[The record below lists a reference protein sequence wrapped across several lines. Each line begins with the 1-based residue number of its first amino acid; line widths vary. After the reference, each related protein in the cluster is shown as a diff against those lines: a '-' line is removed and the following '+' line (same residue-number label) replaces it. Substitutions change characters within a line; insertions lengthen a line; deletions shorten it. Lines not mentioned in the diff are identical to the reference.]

1 MSDCGFR
8 GFPGDNGRLRF
19 YTERD
24 CVAMNGRWFPSGECF
39 RGLEAGEGS
48 FSYDCAYLNTD
59 SMAQLYQW
67 RFLIGTVAAVGGILA
82 IRAAMKSA

>member
-8 GFPGDNGRLRF
+8 GFSAENGRLRF
-19 YTERD
+19 YSERD
-24 CVAMNGRWFPSGECF
+24 CVAMNGRWFPSGECL
-39 RGLEAGEGS
+39 RPGDGS
-48 FSYDCAYLNTD
+48 FSYDCAFLNTD

-67 RFLIGTVAAVGGILA
+67 RFLIGTVAAVGGVLA